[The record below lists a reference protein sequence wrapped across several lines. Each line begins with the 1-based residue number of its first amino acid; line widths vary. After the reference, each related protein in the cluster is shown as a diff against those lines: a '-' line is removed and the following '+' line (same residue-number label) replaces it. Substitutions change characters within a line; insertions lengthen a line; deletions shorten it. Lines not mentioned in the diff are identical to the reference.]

1 MLINIVKQQFE
12 MDDVRDDFESEG
24 VNLLGLTIRELV
36 GDLDKS
42 LGNSKEWMLQ
52 LHDGRQLVIP
62 LSLYRS
68 LDCMLVNSSLE
79 VSVYQVMCLLLMQ
92 DRELVGQM
100 GMWS

>member
-1 MLINIVKQQFE
+1 MLISIVKQQFE

-52 LHDGRQLVIP
+52 LHDGRQLVIT

-68 LDCMLVNSSLE
+68 LDCMLVSSSLE